1 MPCILDFYQTWFK
14 RVFFQS
20 DWEQF
25 PAQLGRNFS
34 NTIVWKLHY
43 SYRGCMDTIER
54 DLLYRIITDRPF
66 AEYITQW
73 IDIGDFDDEVANRIY
88 DGIVDLLYR
97 RDKIS
102 FEVLIECFR
111 EERNVRRA
119 LEKIVRYD
127 ETTQRSQ
134 ERT

>member
-1 MPCILDFYQTWFK
+1 
-14 RVFFQS
+14 
-20 DWEQF
+20 
-25 PAQLGRNFS
+25 
-34 NTIVWKLHY
+34 
-43 SYRGCMDTIER
+43 MDTIER